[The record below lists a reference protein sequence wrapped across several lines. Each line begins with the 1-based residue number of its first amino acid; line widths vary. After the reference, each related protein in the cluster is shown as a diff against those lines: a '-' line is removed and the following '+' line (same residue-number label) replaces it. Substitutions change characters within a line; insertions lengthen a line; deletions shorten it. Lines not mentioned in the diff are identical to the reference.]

1 MPSQGTVRCLKGIVL
16 HSVHYERAFA
26 KMRVPDG
33 TCPEGRRITAM
44 AKNTGDNYRRGEVRR
59 RSQLE
64 NPLTGG
70 YTKRNADTGQFMD
83 GKEGKPYKGVRK
95 EK

>member
-1 MPSQGTVRCLKGIVL
+1 
-16 HSVHYERAFA
+16 
-26 KMRVPDG
+26 MRVPDG

-44 AKNTGDNYRRGEVRR
+44 AKNTGDNYRRGEVRP